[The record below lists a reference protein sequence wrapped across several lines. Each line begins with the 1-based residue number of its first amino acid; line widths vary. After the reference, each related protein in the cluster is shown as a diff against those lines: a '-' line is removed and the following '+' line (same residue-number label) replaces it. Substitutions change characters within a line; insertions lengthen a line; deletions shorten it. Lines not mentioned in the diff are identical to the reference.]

1 VLAQL
6 PAEAIGCTLRICLFC
21 GEEVGLYGAWGN
33 AKWYEEQGQVNN
45 LRFVLNMDG
54 AGSGKG
60 GTERLTVHGR
70 PELVPFFDQFIKD
83 SHYKMRLTDE
93 LNSHSDHYP
102 YAIRGVPTATISAP
116 DDSSA
121 LVGRGWGHTEADTLD
136 KAHLRGLQTSAMATA
151 RLLLA
156 VSNAEDFPGS
166 RKSKADM
173 QAQLEELGLDI
184 ALKRNGKWELVGG
197 SDQ

>member
-1 VLAQL
+1 MRI
-6 PAEAIGCTLRICLFC
+6 PA
-21 GEEVGLYGAWGN
+21 AWP
-33 AKWYEEQGQVNN
+33 ASLKTA
-45 LRFVLNMDG
+45 MD
-54 AGSGKG
+54 AWC
-60 GTERLTVHGR
+60 
-70 PELVPFFDQFIKD
+70 
-83 SHYKMRLTDE
+83 
-93 LNSHSDHYP
+93 
-102 YAIRGVPTATISAP
+102 
-116 DDSSA
+116 A
-121 LVGRGWGHTEADTLD
+121 LWLWPLD

-184 ALKRNGKWELVGG
+184 ALKRNGKWDLVGG